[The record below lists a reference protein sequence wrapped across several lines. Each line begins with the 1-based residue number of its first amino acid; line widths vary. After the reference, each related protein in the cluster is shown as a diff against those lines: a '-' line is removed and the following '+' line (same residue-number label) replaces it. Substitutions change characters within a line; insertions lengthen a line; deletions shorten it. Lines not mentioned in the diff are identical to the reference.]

1 MKRSACWMAVCCFV
15 LAVGLA
21 GCAPSMESR
30 LTGSWTRAVGAM
42 IDEGTPGQ
50 KEAVVELNLLASP
63 VLLNFNP
70 DGTFSIKG
78 TETEEGTWK
87 VLSSSGDKATI
98 ELKLDGGTETV
109 EIQILR
115 DTLMN
120 FQRQGQK
127 VPYMYEKLS

>member
-1 MKRSACWMAVCCFV
+1 
-15 LAVGLA
+15 
-21 GCAPSMESR
+21 MESR